1 LCLRRLG
8 IDEHPQIAFL
18 VFEEVIEILFVDLS
32 LF

>member
-1 LCLRRLG
+1 LG